1 MLYRLPR
8 PSLQRVWVG
17 SYSID
22 RSAKTG
28 AIIIFLQMSI
38 SDLEKEIRVLS
49 FCSAKEG

>member
-8 PSLQRVWVG
+8 PSPQRVWDG
-17 SYSID
+17 NYSFD
-22 RSAKTG
+22 RSARTG
-28 AIIIFLQMSI
+28 AIIIFLQMII